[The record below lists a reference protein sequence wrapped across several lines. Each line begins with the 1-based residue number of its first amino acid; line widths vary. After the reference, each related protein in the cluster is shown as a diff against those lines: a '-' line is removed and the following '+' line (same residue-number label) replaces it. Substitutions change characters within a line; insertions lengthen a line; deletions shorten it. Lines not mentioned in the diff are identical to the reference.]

1 MPRSHGDDGAGT
13 LFNEVSTVYL
23 WPGWGKPALSLS
35 GRCCWRANERRSK
48 IDTCYRHDDFGN
60 ITHIFE
66 HGADLEQGDERTTTI
81 AYNPA
86 VEPYIVGL
94 PWEVTI
100 SAGVPPAVQPANR
113 ITYYCYDGDNGS
125 DFANCSGK
133 PTKGLLTATQLVD
146 DEGFYV
152 TTTYAHD
159 AYGDLTAVQTCSIIM
174 DG

>member
-1 MPRSHGDDGAGT
+1 MLLASKRTA
-13 LFNEVSTVYL
+13 
-23 WPGWGKPALSLS
+23 
-35 GRCCWRANERRSK
+35 SK
-48 IDTCYRHDDFGN
+48 IDTYYRHDDFGN

-159 AYGDLTAVQTCSIIM
+159 AYGNLTAVQTCSIIM
-174 DG
+174 DGSSFMTQPIMSTRLQPVMRCSSVRNGPGIL